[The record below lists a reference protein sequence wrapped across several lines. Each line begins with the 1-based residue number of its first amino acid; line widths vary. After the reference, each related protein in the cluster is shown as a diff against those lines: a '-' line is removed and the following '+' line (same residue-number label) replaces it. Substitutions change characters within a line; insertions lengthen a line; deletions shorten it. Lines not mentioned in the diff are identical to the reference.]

1 MLRPCVEADENGFFS
16 VAAFEEGVKNLQ
28 AYCALRGESVRG
40 QLVGTIPSTS
50 DGQRNSAALVK
61 ADGLNLSALGSMT
74 GGFGGGGFGGGG
86 FDFAQP
92 GENGGAAFGNWGNS
106 FGGRAGTE
114 NSDGNA
120 AEAAPGAPS
129 DPAPATQAPEA
140 PRNDS
145 QRQRAGGMASGG
157 FSPFGAQQEEPASM
171 SWLELGLYAA
181 ILLLALA
188 LVFRAPEHNR

>member
-1 MLRPCVEADENGFFS
+1 MPAEA
-16 VAAFEEGVKNLQ
+16 A
-28 AYCALRGESVRG
+28 R
-40 QLVGTIPSTS
+40 TP
-50 DGQRNSAALVK
+50 
-61 ADGLNLSALGSMT
+61 
-74 GGFGGGGFGGGG
+74 
-86 FDFAQP
+86 FAS
-92 GENGGAAFGNWGNS
+92 AAFGNWGNS

-129 DPAPATQAPEA
+129 DPAPAAQAPEA

-145 QRQRAGGMASGG
+145 QRQRAGGMSSGG